1 MLSEDVIIKFLNECH
16 IIFEEFNQLNGVL
29 VPRDIFL
36 SHNTYENV
44 KEQIPALK
52 KIFCSSSMTSLQSK
66 AEESQK
72 WPLLNLVRQILKSC
86 NHKMSP
92 IRKSDGYS
100 LEGKKKYKRYFL
112 IEKLKSI
119 Q

>member
-16 IIFEEFNQLNGVL
+16 IVFDDFKQLNGVL
-29 VPRDIFL
+29 VPRDMFL
-36 SHNTYENV
+36 SQNTYENV
-44 KEQIPALK
+44 KEQIPMLK

-86 NHKMSP
+86 NNKMSP

-100 LEGKKKYKRYFL
+100 LEGKKKYKRFFL